1 VAAREEAVATAEAV
15 PEGGATER
23 EERAEAA
30 LAAGVQVEEEQVEE
44 EMVDVGTEE
53 VGMEEVE

>member
-1 VAAREEAVATAEAV
+1 M